1 VMQALRPTPGWAR
14 GGCRRRSPR
23 RSPRAICGAAADRM
37 GVRRRGA
44 LRRCAI
50 VQNGDVGAARGCAAT
65 AARRVRRRTPAT
77 ACSLARWCRFTRRA
91 AVMVSY

>member
-1 VMQALRPTPGWAR
+1 VFSTAFAARDLRC
-14 GGCRRRSPR
+14 GGGPHE
-23 RSPRAICGAAADRM
+23 
-37 GVRRRGA
+37 VRRGGA

-77 ACSLARWCRFTRRA
+77 ACSLAR
-91 AVMVSY
+91 